1 MVFQILER
9 ESGAHVIKLH
19 VLQQF
24 ARDTHAL
31 LRAHQGRLAL
41 NMFEVA
47 YAQHFGISLVCAAY
61 GYASIAALI
70 QAIPHMATI
79 RGKGYRRTV
88 LLSQEF
94 QGTKSHPDN
103 SNLA

>member
-47 YAQHFGISLVCAAY
+47 YAQHFGISLVCANHSSSVRDALMAKC
-61 GYASIAALI
+61 ASRI
-70 QAIPHMATI
+70 
-79 RGKGYRRTV
+79 
-88 LLSQEF
+88 F
-94 QGTKSHPDN
+94 F
-103 SNLA
+103 